1 MSAAAHSGLDGELSP
16 WQQRAWDQ
24 ACAAMDAG
32 RLAHGLL
39 ICGPADLGK
48 RALAERLARRMLCLQ
63 RAVGTEAPGADAC
76 GQCRSCQLFAQRVQ
90 YDPAETRP
98 DGSLS
103 HPFGRSVHPDLHLVG
118 FEINDKT
125 GKPRSE
131 IVIEQIRRL
140 SEKLALTPQYGG
152 ERGAQVA
159 ILEPADAINHH
170 ACNAL
175 LKTLEEP
182 QPGRYLWLVSA
193 DPSRL
198 SATVRSRCQRIE
210 LRLPGEAEA
219 LAWLRDLGHAEATA
233 REALDAARGHPGLA
247 ARWLAE
253 GGLALRREVA
263 ADLAALRKGERAPSE
278 VAQRWAAEDP
288 EPRLRHAADLALAE
302 AARLGGGPS
311 TQMPAGA
318 APPADARLTDVR
330 RIRTLAAWFD
340 AANRTR
346 GLLRTTVR
354 ADLALVALLAQWREG
369 GGAGRTP
376 PASAT
381 PGRPSSQSG
390 ARR

>member
-1 MSAAAHSGLDGELSP
+1 MSAAAAAGGLDAALSP
-16 WQQRAWDQ
+16 WQRRAWDQ

-48 RALAERLARRMLCLQ
+48 RVLAERLARRMLCLE
-63 RAVGTEAPGADAC
+63 RADGADAC
-76 GQCRSCQLFAQRVQ
+76 GRCRSCLLFAHRVQ

-103 HPFGRSVHPDLHLVG
+103 HPFGRSAHPDLHLVG

-182 QPGRYLWLVSA
+182 QPGRYLWLISA
-193 DPSRL
+193 DPARL

-219 LAWLRDLGHAEATA
+219 LDWLRGLGHADATA
-233 REALDAARGHPGLA
+233 REALHAARGHPGLA

-302 AARLGGGPS
+302 ATRLGGQASAAG
-311 TQMPAGA
+311 QPAAGTG
-318 APPADARLTDVR
+318 LTDVR

-354 ADLALVALLAQWREG
+354 ADLALVALLVQWREG
-369 GGAGRTP
+369 GAAGGAGRTP
-376 PASAT
+376 PSSAA

>member
-1 MSAAAHSGLDGELSP
+1 MSVQAGLVNVADFAP
-16 WQQRAWDQ
+16 WQRRAWDH

-39 ICGPADLGK
+39 ICGPANLGK
-48 RALAERLARRMLCLQ
+48 RVLAERLAQRRLCLE
-63 RAVGTEAPGADAC
+63 RDSGADAC
-76 GQCRSCQLFAQRVQ
+76 GRCRSCLLFAQRVQ

-103 HPFGRSVHPDLHLVG
+103 HPFGRSVHPDLHMVG

-125 GKPRSE
+125 GKPRTE

-140 SEKLALTPQYGG
+140 SEKLTLTPQYGG

-159 ILEPADAINHH
+159 ILEPAEAINHN

-182 QPGRYLWLVSA
+182 HPGRYLWLVSS

-210 LRLPGEAEA
+210 LRPPGEAEA
-219 LAWLRDLGHAEATA
+219 LAWLRGQGHAESAA

-278 VAQRWAAEDP
+278 IAQRWATEDP

-302 AARLGGGPS
+302 ATRLGS
-311 TQMPAGA
+311 E
-318 APPADARLTDVR
+318 RLTDVR

-354 ADLALVALLAQWREG
+354 ADLALVALLAQWQQP
-369 GGAGRTP
+369 GADGRVS
-376 PASAT
+376 PASA
-381 PGRPSSQSG
+381 S
-390 ARR
+390 RRGS